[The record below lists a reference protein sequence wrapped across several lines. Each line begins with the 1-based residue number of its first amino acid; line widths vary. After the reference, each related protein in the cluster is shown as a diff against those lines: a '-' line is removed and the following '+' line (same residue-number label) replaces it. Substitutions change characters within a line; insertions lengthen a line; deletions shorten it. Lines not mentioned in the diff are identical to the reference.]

1 MIGYLRGRL
10 RPGAAPS
17 GQTQVAVVDV
27 GGVGYEVHVP
37 LSTWYDLEAKMHG
50 EEDGAEVELRI
61 HTHVRD
67 DAIQLFGFASERERE
82 LFLRLIQVAGIGP
95 KLAQTILSGMEPG
108 DLVSALARA
117 DSKALTSI
125 PGVGKKTAERMVL
138 EMKDKV
144 EDLAAGTESAGRPPP
159 SADDDLVAALVN
171 LGYKEKHAARAVAAV
186 EDELGDQADDAEFP
200 AKLKAA
206 LRRLSRA

>member
-10 RPGAAPS
+10 RPGAAPAAHS
-17 GQTQVAVVDV
+17 QVAIVDV

-37 LSTWYDLEAKMHG
+37 LSTWYELEAAG
-50 EEDGAEVELRI
+50 DGAEVELRI

-67 DAIQLFGFASERERE
+67 DALVLFGFVSERERE
-82 LFLRLIQVAGIGP
+82 LFLRLIQVSGIGP
-95 KLAQTILSGMEPG
+95 KLAQTILSGMDPG
-108 DLVSALARA
+108 DFVAALARGDA
-117 DSKALTSI
+117 KALTSI

-138 EMKDKV
+138 ELKDQV
-144 EDLAAGTESAGRPPP
+144 QDLAGASDTTTSAPAAAEG
-159 SADDDLVAALVN
+159 DDLTAALVN

-186 EDELGDQADDAEFP
+186 EKDMADADFP
-200 AKLKAA
+200 ARLKAA